1 MKVFLTV
8 NKHPRW
14 VLHDLLFKLSEELG
28 RKYNAE
34 LIYQEGGY
42 LYIDEIDYNLPDCE
56 IVIYDEQNDV
66 LKAVSFSEMRTGLW
80 KIFNER
86 NNKNDLLICLH
97 QNNWGLQ
104 NVDINKLIFEL
115 KKTNF
120 YTFLPN
126 FDYDVFYE
134 KRQKISYDE
143 MIDKMFFR
151 CTTGR
156 GDEFE
161 LEKLGLTNERF
172 KPVSLSDYLD
182 RAITHKVGLSIAG
195 AAEICHRDIEYMAI
209 GLPMIRFEYVQEYE
223 PELIPNVHYISVD
236 REELPKDSNLDKR
249 GGAEYV
255 SKYIKRYNEIKNDSN
270 FLKFISDN
278 AREYYLENCSET
290 NRLNKMLK
298 KLNL

>member
-1 MKVFLTV
+1 MKVYLTI

-14 VLHDLLFKLSEELG
+14 VLHDLLLQLSKELG
-28 RKYNAE
+28 SKYDAE
-34 LIYQEGGY
+34 LIYQEGGQ
-42 LYIDEIDYNLPDCE
+42 LHIDVINYNLPDCE
-56 IVIYDEQNDV
+56 IVIHDEQNDI

-80 KIFNER
+80 RVFNER
-86 NNKNDLLICLH
+86 NSKDDVLVCLH

-104 NVDINKLIFEL
+104 RFDYSKLNFEI

-120 YTFLPN
+120 YTYLPD
-126 FDYDVFYE
+126 FDYDEFYF
-134 KRQKISYDE
+134 KRQKILFDD

-161 LEKLGLTNERF
+161 LEKLGVTNKRF
-172 KPVSLSDYLD
+172 KPVNLSDYLD
-182 RAITHKVGLSIAG
+182 KSITYKVGLSIAG

-209 GLPMIRFEYVQEYE
+209 GLPMLRLEYIQEYE

-236 REELPKDSNLDKR
+236 RDDLPRDSNLDKK
-249 GGAEYV
+249 GGE
-255 SKYIKRYNEIKNDSN
+255 KYIKKYINRYNEIKDDKYFLEYISN
-270 FLKFISDN
+270 N
-278 AREYYLENCSET
+278 ARTYYIENCSEM

-298 KLNL
+298 KLKL